1 MSSRFGCK
9 LNASLA
15 YPCQNGT
22 SMEAEDLKEKIQKIS
37 KLVTI
42 FYLPIVVTIGL
53 IGNTLTLIIL
63 SSESKLAKC
72 FNQNDSFIQNF
83 RNMNSNYNLQS
94 RVKSSNMSI
103 DAKLHCRQQLL
114 SQKFTNYLPKKHH
127 SQFLSTNYFI
137 FALAVSDLA
146 WNFILLLV
154 WITEAGLYNV
164 VNNNYICQVSIVI
177 SYVCSFLSAAFT
189 LLFTFQ
195 RFLAV
200 VKPLKSATGST
211 LQSTHFIRRLII
223 GLIAFAFLIY
233 SFSIFLYDMTPK
245 KDHELAEAVAK
256 CGVNANYIKA
266 VDIFDNTVDPFL
278 TLVIPSLGIIAM
290 NGLIVRTFSK
300 YQKEYNL
307 VAHSKVSCKK
317 EKPYEFIKNKSKR
330 SLMLPNEEISLE
342 IVHEKNSSARSSQI
356 IGIKSRS
363 RLDLTLTTMP
373 KSNQI
378 NSSSHITK
386 TLLMVSFSFILLN
399 SPYRASRLIAYI
411 RMTLTENFVLTNLE
425 YAVSEVLI
433 NFYFTSYS
441 VNFFLYSLCGKKF
454 RASFQALML
463 YCLFYLYSSSRKL
476 FGAIFKQK

>member
-1 MSSRFGCK
+1 MPSRFGCR
-9 LNASLA
+9 LNASLE

-22 SMEAEDLKEKIQKIS
+22 SLEAEDLKEKIQKIS

-63 SSESKLAKC
+63 STESKLAKC

-83 RNMNSNYNLQS
+83 RNMNSNYNLHS
-94 RVKSSNMSI
+94 RVKGSNMSI

-114 SQKFTNYLPKKHH
+114 SHKYSNYLPKKHH

-137 FALAVSDLA
+137 FALAVSDLV

-200 VKPLKSATGST
+200 VKPLKLATGSM

-245 KDHELAEAVAK
+245 KDHEQTEAVAK

-278 TLVIPSLGIIAM
+278 TLVIPSLGIIVM

-307 VAHSKVSCKK
+307 VRHSKISSKK
-317 EKPYEFIKNKSKR
+317 EKPFEFKNKSKR
-330 SLMLPNEEISLE
+330 SMILPNEEISLE
-342 IVHEKNSSARSSQI
+342 IVHEKNSSNRSSQI

-363 RLDLTLTTMP
+363 RLDLTTTSMP

-425 YAVSEVLI
+425 YAISEVLI

-454 RASFQALML
+454 RASFQALVL
-463 YCLFYLYSSSRKL
+463 YCLFYLYSRSRKL
-476 FGAIFKQK
+476 FELIFKQR